1 MYALI
6 DCNNFYVSCE
16 RAFQPDLQNRAG
28 VVLSN
33 NDGCAIA
40 RSQEAKDLGIKM
52 GAPYFEL
59 KETHKDVWVRSSNY
73 PLYQDMMHR
82 VTAIIRKYFPDQEI
96 YSIDEC
102 FCDLSGYDYLNP
114 EQLAIDLRAELL
126 QCTGIPVC
134 IGVARTKT
142 LSKIANR
149 IAKKKYKE
157 TGVYFLRSTEDEHEA
172 LKQTEIGDVWGI
184 GRQHAARLMDI
195 GVDNAYKFTKLTVGW
210 VQLQMTIV
218 GVRMWRELRGES
230 CIPMEYI
237 RAKKKGIGTSR
248 SFGKAETNL
257 FVILEA
263 LATYTSIAALKLR
276 NQNSV
281 CGNVYV
287 FIHTSPFNKPKD
299 RYSVGLKMKLP
310 VPLSNTPELIKIA
323 KYLLKKIFKPGYRYQ
338 KVGIMLT
345 DIRPDSEV
353 QQSLFDKNATKRSKI
368 NTALKALDKINRKHG
383 RDTVR
388 MAASGYE
395 RTWTM
400 KQEHLSKN
408 YTTKLTDVLV
418 VKAK

>member
-16 RAFQPDLQNRAG
+16 RAFQPELQNRAG

-40 RSQEAKDLGIKM
+40 RSQEAKDLGVSM
-52 GAPYFEL
+52 GAPYFQL

-73 PLYQDMMHR
+73 PLYQDMMYR
-82 VTAIIRKYFPDQEI
+82 VTSIIRKYFPEQEI

-102 FCDLSGYDYLNP
+102 FCDLKGYEYLDP
-114 EQLAIDLRAELL
+114 EELALQLRAELL

-157 TGVYFLRSTEDEHEA
+157 RGVFFLRSIDDEHEA

-184 GRQHAARLMDI
+184 GRQHAARLINI
-195 GVDNAYKFTKLTVGW
+195 GVDNAYKFTQLTAGW

-218 GVRMWRELRGES
+218 GVRMWRELKGES
-230 CIPMEYI
+230 YIAMEYV

-248 SFGKAETNL
+248 SFGRAETEL
-257 FVILEA
+257 SVMLEA
-263 LATYTSIAALKLR
+263 LATYTAIAALKLR

-281 CGNVYV
+281 CAKINV
-287 FIHTSPFNKPKD
+287 FIHTSRFADPKN
-299 RYSVGLKMKLP
+299 RYSVGLDLKLI
-310 VPLSNTPELIKIA
+310 VPTSNTAELIKAA
-323 KYLLKKIFKPGYRYQ
+323 KYLLRKIFQPGYRYQ
-338 KVGIMLT
+338 KVGIFLM
-345 DIRPDSEV
+345 DIRPDDQI
-353 QQSLFDKNATKRSKI
+353 QQSLFDTGSESRLKMTA
-368 NTALKALDKINRKHG
+368 ALKAMDKVNRIQGK
-383 RDTVR
+383 DTVR
-388 MAASGYE
+388 IAATGYE
-395 RTWTM
+395 RKWTM
-400 KQEHLSKN
+400 KQEHLSRS
-408 YTTKLTDVLV
+408 YTTSIKDVLIV
-418 VKAK
+418 QAK